1 MLVKHVFVWVHFY
14 VDSANQDL
22 FIYFYCSIK
31 IWDLAQQ
38 MSLNSYRGKYS
49 FLIGTGYRYLLFSPL
64 GSLNFVWI
72 IIIASLCSLG
82 WLFLTTVSFH
92 YVPPVYSS
100 AVLFVLLASWRF
112 GHVGVLIAVLLLWN
126 TMIKATC
133 RKKHL
138 VEGLLTVSEG

>member
-1 MLVKHVFVWVHFY
+1 MFFFEYIFMLIVQVNISFFIFY
-14 VDSANQDL
+14 R
-22 FIYFYCSIK
+22 SIK

-82 WLFLTTVSFH
+82 WLFLTPN
-92 YVPPVYSS
+92 YNQVPSC
-100 AVLFVLLASWRF
+100 ATCLFLCGFVCV
-112 GHVGVLIAVLLLWN
+112 VGFAAFWPHGCLNCCFIAV
-126 TMIKATC
+126 
-133 RKKHL
+133 KHYDQDNL
-138 VEGLLTVSEG
+138 